1 MIFGFYTDFGAL
13 NSEPVFAAFKQS
25 VEKSGHQVVDG
36 NWDMPDVAVIWSVLW
51 HGRMAQNAKVW
62 EHFTKQGKPV
72 IVLEVGGLI
81 RNKTWKVGINGI
93 NGEAYFGHEEEDCTS
108 HRLTKLKIKMQ
119 PWRPR
124 TYQPKYILVLGQNQ
138 NSHQWRDMPPMQDW
152 VESVIT
158 QIRTV
163 TDRDIRIRPHPR
175 STFDQKWIKE
185 TITNYNDVYFNQPRQ
200 VVGTY
205 DDFDFDKQLN
215 DAWCVV
221 NWSSNPATQAA
232 LNGVPVF
239 TGPESLAAPIANL
252 NLKRIEDPSMPDR
265 QQWANN
271 IAYTEW
277 TVEEIASGEPLSRL
291 MPKIKE
297 LHQERLDK
305 QSN

>member
-1 MIFGFYTDFGAL
+1 MIFGMFTDFGAM
-13 NSEPVFAAFKQS
+13 NAGPVFQAFKQGAEKLGHTV
-25 VEKSGHQVVDG
+25 VEG

-51 HGRMAQNAKVW
+51 NGRMKGNQKVMKK
-62 EHFTKQGKPV
+62 FTEAGKPV

-81 RNKTWKVGINGI
+81 RNKTWKVAVGGI
-93 NGEAYFGHEEEDCTS
+93 NGEAYFGHETDNTS
-108 HRLTKLKIKMQ
+108 DRLTGLKLKMQ

-124 TYQPKYILVLGQNQ
+124 TYQPKYVLVLGQNEF
-138 NSHQWRDMPPMQDW
+138 SHQWRDMPTSTEW
-152 VESVIT
+152 IESIIT

-175 STFDQKWIKE
+175 SPLDQTWIKE
-185 TITNYNDVYFNQPRQ
+185 TIKNYNDVYFNQPRQ
-200 VVGTY
+200 VAGTY

-232 LNGVPVF
+232 LNGVPIF
-239 TGPESLAAPIANL
+239 TGPESLAAPVANL
-252 NLKRIEDPSMPDR
+252 NLKRIEDPDMPDR

-277 TVEEIASGEPLSRL
+277 TIEEISQGIPLKR
-291 MPKIKE
+291 I
-297 LHQERLDK
+297 LHKLEEIIEENADK
-305 QSN
+305 D

>member
-1 MIFGFYTDFGAL
+1 MIFGFFTDFGAL
-13 NSEPVFAAFKQS
+13 NSQPIFAAFKDS
-25 VEKSGHQVVDG
+25 VQKAGHSVVDG

-93 NGEAYFGHEEEDCTS
+93 NGEADFAHDTENTS
-108 HRLTKLKIKMQ
+108 DRLTKLKIKMQ

-124 TYQPKYILVLGQNQ
+124 TYQPKYILILGQNE
-138 NSHQWRDMPPMQDW
+138 NSHQWRDMPPMQQW
-152 VESVIT
+152 VEDTIT
-158 QIRTV
+158 KIRTV
-163 TDRDIRIRPHPR
+163 TDRDIRVRPHPR
-175 STFDQKWIKE
+175 STFDQKWTKE

-200 VVGTY
+200 VIGTY

-239 TGPESLAAPIANL
+239 TGPDSLAAPIANL

-271 IAYTEW
+271 LAYTEW
-277 TVEEIASGEPLSRL
+277 TIEDIAAGEPLERL
-291 MPKIKE
+291 LPKIKE

-305 QSN
+305 LKD